1 MNELLSK
8 IKPIETIEE
17 LANVL
22 GISSDLLIE
31 ISNNANNY
39 YRSNK
44 PRLKADGR
52 KRQTY
57 RVLKTLKDI
66 QEQIKNNIFY
76 YVEYPYYLQ
85 GGIKDA
91 TYPRGYIQNA
101 TVHSG
106 NKIVIKE
113 DIADFFPSIK
123 FSHVF
128 DVWKLFFRCSDDVA
142 QILTRLTTYHGFVPQ
157 GAKTSSYLANL
168 VLWDEEPNLVVIL
181 QSKGFTYSRLVD
193 DITIS
198 TNMLLTK
205 QEVENVT
212 KNVYQMMFSKG
223 LKPKRQKRM
232 FMTSGF
238 RINIHNLNTNSGRPT
253 VSKAERKRIRAAV
266 DECETAAKLRMSRR
280 DYEKIFLSVRGRV
293 AVLETLHPNLAKR
306 YLEKLEV
313 LTPTN
318 IYKDVD

>member
-1 MNELLSK
+1 MIAICPFSVQFYGV
-8 IKPIETIEE
+8 TT
-17 LANVL
+17 VL
-22 GISSDLLIE
+22 GISSELLIE
-31 ISNNANNY
+31 ISNNASNY
-39 YRSNK
+39 YRPNK
-44 PRLKADGR
+44 PRVKADGR

-91 TYPRGYIQNA
+91 NYPRGYIQNA
-101 TVHSG
+101 TLHSG

-113 DIADFFPSIK
+113 DIADFFPSIG

-128 DVWKLFFRCSDDVA
+128 DVWKHFFRCSEDVA
-142 QILTRLTTYHGFVPQ
+142 QVLTRLTTYHGFVPQ

-168 VLWDEEPNLVVIL
+168 VLWDKEPNLVVLL
-181 QSKGFTYSRLVD
+181 QSEGFTYSRLVD

-198 TNMLLTK
+198 TSKLLTK
-205 QEVENVT
+205 QEAENVT
-212 KNVYQMMFSKG
+212 ENVYQMMFSKG
-223 LKPKRQKRM
+223 LKPKRRKRM

-266 DECETAAKLRMSRR
+266 EECEIAAKSRMSLK

-293 AVLETLHPNLAKR
+293 AVLERLHPNLAKR
-306 YLEKLEV
+306 YLERLEMV
-313 LTPTN
+313 TPSN